1 MSASPFAELKPYE
14 PRKFVPARIDLGDWA
29 QIEPLLDRLEA
40 ELQKVGSLEQ
50 LKAWLLTSSEFSAA
64 IAQEGSMRYI
74 AMTCQTDDPNREK
87 AFLHF
92 VEKIEPKLK
101 PRAFRLEQLL
111 VRSEFFEKLDQVEY
125 GVLRRKVRTHVE
137 LFRPE
142 NVPLETE
149 ETKLGQ
155 QYQKLVGA
163 MTVQYDGREQTLPQ
177 LARYLEEPD
186 RNVRHEVFELMVK
199 RRAQDRESLDQIF
212 DELLKLRVAI
222 ARNAGFDNYRDYVF
236 RRYERFDYTPADCE
250 AFQKAVETFIVP
262 LSRRIQQDRKRALG
276 VDVLKPWDLSV
287 DPKNRPPLR
296 PFAETGELIS
306 KTQKIFDRLDPH
318 LASDFRLMSDR
329 HLLDLANRKGKAPG
343 GYQSTLQEARVPF
356 IFMNAVGLHRDV
368 ETLLHESGH
377 AFHSLA
383 ARELP
388 LNDYRHAPIEF
399 CEVASMSM
407 ELLAADQ
414 LDQFYSPEDKRRAQ
428 LNHLKDIVSLFPWIA
443 QVDAFQHWIYLNPG
457 HTRKER
463 THAWLELTA
472 RFGGTEDW
480 SGYEFSRETLW
491 HKQLH
496 IFEVPFYY
504 IEYGIAQLG
513 SLQLW
518 QNFRRDPKRALEQYR
533 HGLSLGGSRP
543 LPELFEAAGIRFDFS
558 EGTIRPLIEAVRTE
572 YEKLSKE

>member
-1 MSASPFAELKPYE
+1 MFAALKPFE
-14 PRKFVPARIDLGDWA
+14 PRKFIPAQIDLGDWA
-29 QIEPLLDRLEA
+29 RIEPLLDRLEA
-40 ELQKVGSLEQ
+40 ELKKVGSLEQ

-64 IAQEGSMRYI
+64 IAQESSMRYI
-74 AMTCQTDDPNREK
+74 AMTCQTDDPEREK

-92 VEKIEPKLK
+92 VENIEPKLK
-101 PRAFRLEQLL
+101 PRSFRLEQLL
-111 VRSEFFEKLDQVEY
+111 VENPFFENLDKTEY
-125 GVLRRKVRTHVE
+125 GVFKRKVRTHVE

-155 QYQKLVGA
+155 QYQKLVGT
-163 MTVQYDGREQTLPQ
+163 MTAQYDGREQTLPQ
-177 LARYLEEPD
+177 LARYLEEPA
-186 RNVRHEVFELMVK
+186 RNIRHEVFELMV
-199 RRAQDRESLDQIF
+199 RRRVQDREALDRIF
-212 DELLKLRVAI
+212 DELLKLRVQI
-222 ARNAGFDNYRDYVF
+222 AQNAGFDNYRDYVF

-250 AFQKAVETFIVP
+250 AFQKAVEVFIVP
-262 LSRRIQQDRKRALG
+262 LARRIQEDRKRELG
-276 VDVLKPWDLSV
+276 LDVLRPWDLSV

-296 PFAETGELIS
+296 PFRESGELIS
-306 KTQKIFDRLDPH
+306 KTQNVFDRLDPH
-318 LASDFRLMSDR
+318 LAANFRLMSTQD
-329 HLLDLANRKGKAPG
+329 LLDLTNRKGKAPG

-383 ARELP
+383 ARELA

-407 ELLAADQ
+407 ELLAADH

-428 LNHLKDIVSLFPWIA
+428 LGHLKDIVGLFSWIA
-443 QVDAFQHWIYLNPG
+443 QIDAFQHWIYLNPG

-463 THAWLELTA
+463 TRAWLELTQ
-472 RFGGTEDW
+472 RFGGIEDW
-480 SGYEFSRETLW
+480 SGYEFCRETLW

-496 IFEVPFYY
+496 VFEVPFYY

-513 SLQLW
+513 ALQIW
-518 QNFRRDPKRALEQYR
+518 QNARRDLNKTLGQYR
-533 HGLSLGGSRP
+533 HALSLGGSRP
-543 LPELFEAAGIRFDFS
+543 LPELFQAAGIRFDFS
-558 EGTIRPLIEAVRTE
+558 EATIRPLIEAVRKE
-572 YEKLSKE
+572 YERLSQES